1 MAVPFHVPDA
11 ANPATSS
18 SPPTAPSTV
27 VASATTTTTT
37 TGSVPQTP
45 QPQNPNSGVTAQ
57 HSPLLSPVNSEYLVQ
72 AFCEA
77 LYRYSRVQGGWWRV
91 FIC

>member
-1 MAVPFHVPDA
+1 M
-11 ANPATSS
+11 
-18 SPPTAPSTV
+18 
-27 VASATTTTTT
+27 
-37 TGSVPQTP
+37 PQTP
-45 QPQNPNSGVTAQ
+45 QPQNPSGGSTTQ
-57 HSPLLSPVNSEYLVQ
+57 HSPLLTPVNSEFLVQ

>member
-1 MAVPFHVPDA
+1 MAVPFHVPEVT
-11 ANPATSS
+11 NPATSS
-18 SPPTAPSTV
+18 SPSTAPSSSV
-27 VASATTTTTT
+27 VTSTTTTS
-37 TGSVPQTP
+37 GAGPQTP
-45 QPQNPNSGVTAQ
+45 QPQNPSGGITAQ
-57 HSPLLSPVNSEYLVQ
+57 HSPLLASVNSEYLVQ

>member
-11 ANPATSS
+11 ATSS
-18 SPPTAPSTV
+18 SPSSANV
-27 VASATTTTTT
+27 VSSTTTTTT
-37 TGSVPQTP
+37 STSGSGPQTP
-45 QPQNPNSGVTAQ
+45 QPQNPSGGITAQ

>member
-11 ANPATSS
+11 ANPATSTS
-18 SPPTAPSTV
+18 PSTV
-27 VASATTTTTT
+27 PSSTVVTSTTT
-37 TGSVPQTP
+37 TGSMPQTP
-45 QPQNPNSGVTAQ
+45 QNPNGITAQ
-57 HSPLLSPVNSEYLVQ
+57 HSPLLAPLNSEHLVQ

-77 LYRYSRVQGGWWRV
+77 LLRYSRVQGGWWRV

>member
-11 ANPATSS
+11 ASPATSS
-18 SPPTAPSTV
+18 SPSTSPSSTV
-27 VASATTTTTT
+27 VTSTTTTTT
-37 TGSVPQTP
+37 SGSMPQTP
-45 QPQNPNSGVTAQ
+45 QPQNPSGVAAQ
-57 HSPLLSPVNSEYLVQ
+57 HSPLLSPLNSEHLVQ

-77 LYRYSRVQGGWWRV
+77 LYRYSRVQGGGWWRV